1 MRKNRHA
8 ENYIDENDRIAQKK
22 KLNNKLLPFNIII
35 AALSIIAIV
44 SLLSF
49 TFWKAEATYTV
60 DDATLEMLVA
70 NGGMPEGFTSSESL
84 GISVDFEI
92 AFKLEPMSLIAGAL
106 GDNQTAVSKM
116 LDDTLENVMDTA
128 KHLVKQVFKA
138 GVKIAIATAMVEI
151 SSNEEVQQVL
161 EQIHIEEVENIINE
175 LLEPEP
181 DTVLIEED
189 LINLLKLQFE
199 NMGETFTPEM
209 ETEIRASYNQ
219 TITQLSDEEGNFSVY
234 SAAEVIL
241 EEAGVE
247 NQFEE
252 QMVASEEQLVE
263 AMRSAIMQNM
273 DAQMLGYVA
282 LAYKI
287 IGWILIVIIALWGL
301 LLLSSVL
308 RIFAK
313 NKGVKV
319 WYVILLCALPYLIL
333 VLAIKLLLKYGMQ
346 FAISNLGEQASLLL
360 NLSISVSGIVW
371 VSAACVLGL
380 ILLSIFGYGR
390 MKKEARRI

>member
-1 MRKNRHA
+1 MRKNRQA

-128 KHLVKQVFKA
+128 KHLIKQVFNA
-138 GVKIAIATAMVEI
+138 GVKIAIATAMDQI

-161 EQIHIEEVENIINE
+161 EQIHIDEVENIINE

-181 DTVLIEED
+181 DTALIEED

-273 DAQMLGYVA
+273 DAQTLGYVA

-371 VSAACVLGL
+371 VSATCVLGL